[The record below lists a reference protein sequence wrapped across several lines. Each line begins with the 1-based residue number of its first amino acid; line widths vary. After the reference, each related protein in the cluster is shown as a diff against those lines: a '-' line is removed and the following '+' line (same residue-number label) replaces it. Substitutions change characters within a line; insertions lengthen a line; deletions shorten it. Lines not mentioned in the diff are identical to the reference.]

1 MAKRPREISASPA
14 QVGISKL
21 RKKIRDLS
29 RALKKSQGN
38 AEKVAA
44 TERAIE
50 ATKTELAD
58 LTKNRHARETAKRY
72 HMVRFFERKKAM
84 RRLKRVVKAE
94 PDSKEK
100 LQIAEA
106 GWYYVNRFPI
116 DSKYIAIF
124 ASEKTEKPDFF
135 KELLDKVKKGQL
147 PSGIRNGDS
156 VAFIEYPI
164 EKTNMTK
171 TGVIVGD
178 KSKLN
183 VDDYVKEGT
192 QTVLKEVASSEE
204 DVDEDEDDEEDDEE
218 DD

>member
-1 MAKRPREISASPA
+1 MVKRPREIAAFPA

-94 PDSKEK
+94 PGSKEK
-100 LQIAEA
+100 LQVAEA
-106 GWYYVNRFPI
+106 GWYYVNKFPI

-147 PSGIRNGDS
+147 PSGIENGDS
-156 VAFIEYPI
+156 VAFNEYPI
-164 EKTNMTK
+164 EKTNMT
-171 TGVIVGD
+171 GNGSIVGD
-178 KSKLN
+178 KTKLN
-183 VDDYVKEGT
+183 IDDYVKEGT
-192 QTVLKEVASSEE
+192 GNVSKEVAGSEE
-204 DVDEDEDDEEDDEE
+204 DVDEDDEDEDEEDD
-218 DD
+218 